1 MMTLYDVIILNVI
14 LGVFCYVSN
23 LETLCFIRWNTLFHW
38 GKHFVP
44 ARETIFTRCLF
55 TTIWRY
61 AYILWRLMSCLNC
74 LLFRCLHRIWR
85 YDVYFIYFSRNQYF
99 LFMIAV
105 LPLKGLYLSSRKIVA
120 GSWGLFVK
128 TIIFIWN
135 FRLFYVLLP
144 SNKVVEVCRSKNWSS
159 IW

>member
-1 MMTLYDVIILNVI
+1 MHHRCMSEPECLLFHVDRGCLRLFVSIFENVTWLAVKKLQMMTLYDVIILNVI

-23 LETLCFIRWNTLFHW
+23 LETLCFMRWNTLFLSR
-38 GKHFVP
+38 KHFVP

-61 AYILWRLMSCLNC
+61 AYILWRLMSCLNY
-74 LLFRCLHRIWR
+74 LLFSYLHRIWR

-105 LPLKGLYLSSRKIVA
+105 
-120 GSWGLFVK
+120 
-128 TIIFIWN
+128 
-135 FRLFYVLLP
+135 
-144 SNKVVEVCRSKNWSS
+144 
-159 IW
+159 

>member
-1 MMTLYDVIILNVI
+1 MTLCDVIILNVI
-14 LGVFCYVSN
+14 WGVFCYVSN
-23 LETLCFIRWNTLFHW
+23 LETLCFMRWNTLFLSR
-38 GKHFVP
+38 KHFVP

-61 AYILWRLMSCLNC
+61 ACILWRLMSYLNC
-74 LLFRCLHRIWR
+74 LLFSYLHRIWR
-85 YDVYFIYFSRNQYF
+85 YDVYFLKISRNQHF

-105 LPLKGLYLSSRKIVA
+105 LSLKGPYLSSRRIVA
-120 GSWGLFVK
+120 GSWCLFVK

-144 SNKVVEVCRSKNWSS
+144 SNRGFMICRT
-159 IW
+159 